1 MAQVNFD
8 NVRIAGIAGC
18 VPNHI
23 INNRDY
29 EELVGKEMVDKI
41 ILSTGILQHRRAEIR
56 QTAGDLAYV
65 ACNNMLNE
73 FRIDRNEIGAVI
85 FISTN
90 PDYISPSTAFVLHKR
105 LGLSNECIAF
115 DVNLACSAYVYGI
128 QICASLLQSLK
139 QKYVL
144 LANGHAPKNLCTGAR
159 KELDHSALMM
169 FGDAATATLLER
181 SENKNTIMTS
191 LGADATNFHMM
202 YTLGGARNAAAQC
215 ESFVACDGLEHFMTD
230 SIMDGVNVFS
240 FATQKAPESIN
251 DFLSDNGET
260 LDDYDKIV
268 LHQANMLIIKRII
281 KLLKG
286 NPDKF
291 PTTIEKYGNT
301 SGCTIPLTIV
311 DFMGNMSGD
320 ASLKL
325 LLSGFGAGLAWGVVS
340 LNIEKKVVLPIYYSD
355 EIYEEGELYK
365 FAYGEKDR

>member
-8 NVRIAGIAGC
+8 NVRIAGIAGS
-18 VPNHI
+18 VPNRI

-29 EELVGKEMVDKI
+29 KELVGEDVVDKF
-41 ILSTGILQHRRAEIR
+41 ILSTGILQRRRADVR

-73 FRIDRNEIGAVI
+73 FNIDRNEIGAVI

-90 PDYISPSTAFVLHKR
+90 PDYVSPATAFVLHKR
-105 LGLSNECIAF
+105 LGLSDECIAF
-115 DVNLACSAYVYGI
+115 DVNLACPAYVYGI

-139 QKYVL
+139 QKYIL
-144 LANGHAPKNLCTGAR
+144 LANGHAPKNLYIDDR

-169 FGDAATATLLER
+169 FGDAATATLFER
-181 SENKNTIMTS
+181 TENENRIMTS
-191 LGADATNFHMM
+191 LGADATNFQMS

-230 SIMDGVNVFS
+230 WIMDGISMFS
-240 FATQKAPESIN
+240 FSTRKIPESIN
-251 DFLSDNGET
+251 VFLSGNGET

-268 LHQANMLIIKRII
+268 LHQPNRLIINRII

-301 SGCTIPLTIV
+301 SGCAIPLTIV
-311 DFMGNMSGD
+311 DFMGNMHGD
-320 ASLKL
+320 ASLRL
-325 LLSGFGAGLAWGVVS
+325 LLSGFGTGLAWGVVS
-340 LNIEKKVVLPIYYSD
+340 LNIEEKVVLPIYYSD

-365 FAYGEKDR
+365 FAAGEKDR